1 MELKLKELQL
11 DYFKGAQHRV
21 VKMKDQG
28 DTRIVGDNRSGKTT
42 IFDGYSFAW
51 TGKDSIGR
59 KSFGIKTKIDGK
71 TMHRCDYKVTARFEA
86 DGEPLEVQRVMNE
99 VWRRKNG
106 GEEEELAG
114 HETHYFIN
122 GLEKKTQKEF
132 DAELAQYVG
141 ADDFALLSDV
151 TYFLRMTPAD
161 QKRMLFTL
169 VRPVTDEEVL
179 DEEPQI
185 RELDELL
192 GGFKEALHGMTIE
205 AYGIDAKEK
214 RSMLK
219 KELESIPT
227 KIATKQE
234 DLPEVEDWEEVQRH
248 LDEAKAERAKVD
260 GELSDISNRE
270 NSRQSER
277 IALQKKIGD
286 KKAELVS
293 VEAEL
298 KRTANA
304 KRNKCLDNIRA
315 MEDEKSAKQR
325 KIERATREIADKRKD
340 IERREARVAKLEQEL
355 EEKRKEFFAI
365 RDEEFKMPTDATVC
379 PTCLRPLDPSAL
391 QSKEEEVLA
400 SFNEN
405 KSFRLSENKTKGATL
420 KNEQAVENQYIAD
433 YKAEIKELEEGIKMM
448 NKGIETL
455 TSDIAHEKEHMPEE
469 VSGHMESADTEAIKA
484 EIEELERQAEEKSGE
499 QLEDNTELMKRKSD
513 INARISDYDGR
524 IANKTTYERIMNGIR
539 DLQRQQL
546 NINKE
551 LAKADR
557 VVELV
562 DLFIKTKDQMLIER
576 INSLFQVVKFNF
588 LSQRLNGNDNITC
601 ECTVNGVDIKDVNN
615 ADRINAGLDIINA
628 FCRAKDIY
636 IPIFV
641 DNAEGVQ
648 RTIATRSQKV
658 LLYVKQGETASDVE
672 LNANSL

>member
-1 MELKLKELQL
+1 MPANQTNLNKSIKNKSNMELKLKELQL

-234 DLPEVEDWEEVQRH
+234 DLPEVEDWEEVQRC

-298 KRTANA
+298 KRTAND

-325 KIERATREIADKRKD
+325 KIERATREIADKRKETHDGYLSRTSNLVLAILDNVLD
-340 IERREARVAKLEQEL
+340 IANKGYSDVQVSH
-355 EEKRKEFFAI
+355 EFSEPFGEDVQSI
-365 RDEEFKMPTDATVC
+365 LTDATKQFNAGGMSTETYLERSYLIKD
-379 PTCLRPLDPSAL
+379 PKLELDRIE
-391 QSKEEEVLA
+391 KE
-400 SFNEN
+400 
-405 KSFRLSENKTKGATL
+405 
-420 KNEQAVENQYIAD
+420 
-433 YKAEIKELEEGIKMM
+433 KAEKM
-448 NKGIETL
+448 K
-455 TSDIAHEKEHMPEE
+455 
-469 VSGHMESADTEAIKA
+469 
-484 EIEELERQAEEKSGE
+484 QY
-499 QLEDNTELMKRKSD
+499 Q
-513 INARISDYDGR
+513 
-524 IANKTTYERIMNGIR
+524 
-539 DLQRQQL
+539 QQQL
-546 NINKE
+546 ID
-551 LAKADR
+551 A
-557 VVELV
+557 
-562 DLFIKTKDQMLIER
+562 F
-576 INSLFQVVKFNF
+576 
-588 LSQRLNGNDNITC
+588 
-601 ECTVNGVDIKDVNN
+601 GV
-615 ADRINAGLDIINA
+615 
-628 FCRAKDIY
+628 
-636 IPIFV
+636 
-641 DNAEGVQ
+641 AE
-648 RTIATRSQKV
+648 
-658 LLYVKQGETASDVE
+658 
-672 LNANSL
+672 